1 MDASAHLAAARLM
14 TREARY
20 EEALRELQWFHEH
33 ALEDT
38 PGMYGVRLSYALIEW
53 ADLGQLYP
61 PARTALEEL
70 RERKTALLLAG
81 QGNRHLFTDVR
92 AIHDAM
98 GEQERTHALFVE
110 LDKIAPDL
118 AQSCA
123 NQALTAIIAAGD
135 YALAERLL
143 PEPERVVRRHA
154 RLLNEGFADRRRMRF
169 TRAPLVATHINICVD
184 NVREVLTV
192 LENRG
197 RMREAARLRT
207 LAADLIPATTIRRA
221 VRAALLPGA
230 MSWRER
236 ASARLRRL
244 PRRARTRR

>member
-14 TREARY
+14 AREGRY
-20 EEALRELQWFHEH
+20 EEALREFEWFHEH

-53 ADLGQLYP
+53 ADLGKHYP
-61 PARTALEEL
+61 AARTALEQL

-81 QGNRHLFTDVR
+81 QGQRDLFTDVR
-92 AIHDAM
+92 AIHDAL

-110 LDKIAPDL
+110 LDKRAPEL

-123 NQALTAIIAAGD
+123 QQALTAIIAAGD

-143 PEPERVVRRHA
+143 PEPERVVRRQA
-154 RLLNEGFADRRRMRF
+154 WLLNDNLALRRRMRF
-169 TRAPLVATHINICVD
+169 TRAPFVATSINIHVD
-184 NVREVLTV
+184 HVREVLTV
-192 LENRG
+192 LEGCG
-197 RMREAARLRT
+197 RMQEAARLRK

-230 MSWRER
+230 PSWRER
-236 ASARLRRL
+236 SAARLRRL
-244 PRRARTRR
+244 PRKRPAR